1 MVTPNKVY
9 IGMIQDISDSTDGK
23 FKVYIPSLMA
33 HDENFKSLPCKNN
46 TGNYCKWID
55 PNTNEVKSIG
65 QYLPLQPGMPVK
77 VVFETTSY
85 MSGSIIGLHYDNIPL
100 NKDDQSSFYLFG
112 KSLNGTRIYTDEKRN
127 LTHVCHNDGKSN
139 LVMMDDKI
147 VMSVDECA
155 PGIGG
160 NNIAAAEVSNTGI
173 VLKFGETALVLDDSG
188 IHFICGKNKFE
199 FGSKEMNW
207 KTDKFTLEAKSFE
220 VMADKA
226 YITGLEELH
235 LKSTVTRVT
244 GGQQLALTGN
254 TVVMESNIM
263 THISSTTSLVL
274 SSLLHT
280 SISSTNVDISATG
293 VATLDG
299 LTTVVNGTSSATLNG
314 ASLFISGTT
323 IFEDSQI
330 IRGMGIGTVGANS
343 MTALSTSLRMAM
355 KTSDVGLTTAFHI
368 GDPFSGMVC
377 NTMTETNL
385 NSTAQ
390 GVPNQMPFVSVL
402 PNMDY
407 MNTILQYITRGE
419 KVGDLG
425 TRDII
430 WSLNGNQVEKVH
442 QVTNT
447 SL

>member
-1 MVTPNKVY
+1 MVEPNKVY
-9 IGMIQDISDSTDGK
+9 VGMIQNVSDSTDGK
-23 FKVYIPSLMA
+23 YKVYIPSLMA

-55 PNTNEVKSIG
+55 PTSGEVKSIG

-77 VVFETTSY
+77 IVFENSSY
-85 MSGSIIGLHYDNIPL
+85 MSGSIVGLHYDNIPL

-112 KSLNGTRIYTDEKRN
+112 KTLNGTRIYSDDKRN
-127 LTHVCHNDGKSN
+127 ITHICHHDGNSN
-139 LVMMDDKI
+139 IVLMDDKI
-147 VMSVDECA
+147 ALSVDDCA

-160 NNIAAAEVSNTGI
+160 NNIAGIEVSKTGI
-173 VLKFGETALVLDDSG
+173 FLKFEETALVLDASG
-188 IHFICGKNKFE
+188 VHFICGDNKFE

-207 KTDKFTLEAKSFE
+207 KTEKYTIEADSYE
-220 VMADKA
+220 VKAKKA

-244 GGQQLALTGN
+244 GGQHLALTGN

-263 THISSTTSLVL
+263 THISSSTSVVL

-280 SISSTNVDISATG
+280 SISSTNIDLDAKG
-293 VATLDG
+293 VASING
-299 LTTVVNGTSSATLNG
+299 LTTIVNGTSSATLNG
-314 ASLFISGTT
+314 ASLFISGSTV
-323 IFEDSQI
+323 FEDAQI
-330 IRGMGIGTVGANS
+330 VRGMGIGSAGAES
-343 MTALSTSLRMAM
+343 MTALATSLRLGMQG
-355 KTSDVGLTTAFHI
+355 SDAGLTTAFHI

-377 NTMTETNL
+377 NTMTETL

-390 GVPNQMPFVSVL
+390 GVPNQMPFVSIL

-407 MNTILQYITRGE
+407 MNTLLQYITRGE

-425 TRDII
+425 TRDQA
-430 WSLNGNQVEKVH
+430 WSLSGNVIEKVH